1 MEIFQELHCAVKS
14 TYKHFTEDMSTDK
27 SQPKEQINKA
37 NNKKDNFSADT
48 SPSAKNDERNLIAN
62 RSTRNDDITS
72 DDDSGIEE
80 IDEWIDIENVTRLEG
95 NRYDS
100 QGNSL
105 RSSQSS
111 SSSDIDCMLTFCSEK
126 DIHSQLLL
134 EADFYMKAFPRR
146 AFPSY
151 IENMLSQPSQ
161 RRKSTL

>member
-1 MEIFQELHCAVKS
+1 MG
-14 TYKHFTEDMSTDK
+14 
-27 SQPKEQINKA
+27 
-37 NNKKDNFSADT
+37 NNKKDNFSVDT
-48 SPSAKNDERNLIAN
+48 IPIAKNDERNLIVN

-72 DDDSGIEE
+72 DDDSEIEE
-80 IDEWIDIENVTRLEG
+80 IDEWIDTENVTRLEG

>member
-1 MEIFQELHCAVKS
+1 MCYYFQ
-14 TYKHFTEDMSTDK
+14 
-27 SQPKEQINKA
+27 N
-37 NNKKDNFSADT
+37 
-48 SPSAKNDERNLIAN
+48 PSAKNDERYLIAY
-62 RSTRNDDITS
+62 RRIRNDGITS

-111 SSSDIDCMLTFCSEK
+111 SFRDIDDILKFHSEE

-134 EADFYMKAFPRR
+134 EADFYRKAFPRR

-161 RRKSTL
+161 RYYILQQSFRFSHFNFHLSLSI

>member
-1 MEIFQELHCAVKS
+1 MCYYLQ
-14 TYKHFTEDMSTDK
+14 
-27 SQPKEQINKA
+27 
-37 NNKKDNFSADT
+37 

-126 DIHSQLLL
+126 DIYSQLLL

-161 RRKSTL
+161 R

>member
-1 MEIFQELHCAVKS
+1 MCYYL
-14 TYKHFTEDMSTDK
+14 
-27 SQPKEQINKA
+27 QI
-37 NNKKDNFSADT
+37 
-48 SPSAKNDERNLIAN
+48 PSAKNHERNLIADS
-62 RSTRNDDITS
+62 STRNDDITS

-80 IDEWIDIENVTRLEG
+80 IDEWNDIESVSRLEG

-105 RSSQSS
+105 RSSQRSS
-111 SSSDIDCMLTFCSEK
+111 LSDIDNISTFCSTE
-126 DIHSQLLL
+126 DLHSQLLL

-161 RRKSTL
+161 RYYILQQSFRFSHFNCLP

>member
-1 MEIFQELHCAVKS
+1 MCYYLQ
-14 TYKHFTEDMSTDK
+14 
-27 SQPKEQINKA
+27 
-37 NNKKDNFSADT
+37 

-80 IDEWIDIENVTRLEG
+80 IDECIDIENVTRLEG

-111 SSSDIDCMLTFCSEK
+111 SFSDIDDILKFHSEE

-134 EADFYMKAFPRR
+134 EADFYRKAFPRR

-151 IENMLSQPSQ
+151 IENILSQPSQ
-161 RRKSTL
+161 R